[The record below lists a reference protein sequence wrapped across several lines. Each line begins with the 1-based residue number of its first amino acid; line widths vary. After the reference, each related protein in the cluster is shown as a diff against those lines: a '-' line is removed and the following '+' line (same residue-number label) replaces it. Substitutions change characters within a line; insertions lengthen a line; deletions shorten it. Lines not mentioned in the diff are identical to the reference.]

1 MLATRPA
8 HPVMA
13 AIGFG
18 GSVAAA
24 MWLLPVDHP
33 FGPDPLLL
41 PAVTTGSSI
50 AGGLLIYA
58 MGWRVV
64 AACTST
70 LILACLVGIHLRIQ
84 RGSWSG
90 PPLAL
95 LPLLILAT
103 ASWNPRRRP
112 RGLINTAHP
121 HDPTRTRVITTR
133 RHRAMVQHPP
143 TRNRPLRGSPI
154 NGDQWARP
162 PQATIRLNR
171 RWAVLGSQRLP
182 GADPS
187 GHSQVHLALDTWRH
201 SRHVVAKLP
210 GGPDLSQSRARLTR
224 EAALLLALR
233 SNPHVVR
240 LLEAGHDRSTDTVY
254 LILAHY
260 PQGSL
265 AGRLAVTT
273 GFELGWAL
281 HLVRALLCGLVSLQQ
296 HPDGAIAHRD
306 LNPRNVLLRGDR
318 STPILCDL
326 GMARRFPT
334 GPTDDSV
341 TTGQVYSPWY
351 SAPELVHAS
360 TPWGLAVDS
369 YGIGAIL
376 YELLTGQ
383 PPLRRESLQLRQDFV
398 TLTSAGMRPTSAADL
413 NSDLPAPLVDLI
425 DRCLAINPADRPPTA
440 HALLA
445 SLDRLRGLCDLPI
458 PYAALRH
465 WNRPTRLRSA

>member
-1 MLATRPA
+1 MLASRPA

-24 MWLLPVDHP
+24 MWLLPVDRP

-41 PAVTTGSSI
+41 PAVTAGSSI

-64 AACTST
+64 AAATST
-70 LILACLVGIHLRIQ
+70 LILACLAGVHFRIQ

-103 ASWNPRRRP
+103 ASWIPRPRP

-143 TRNRPLRGSPI
+143 IRNRPPPGTI

-162 PQATIRLNR
+162 PQVTIRLNG

-201 SRHVVAKLP
+201 SCHVVAKLP

-240 LLEAGHDRSTDTVY
+240 LLEAGHDRSTNIVF

-273 GFELGWAL
+273 GFELGWRSMSSEHSSVAWSASNNTPMAPSPTATSIPATSCSAASEPPRYSVTL
-281 HLVRALLCGLVSLQQ
+281 GW
-296 HPDGAIAHRD
+296 RD
-306 LNPRNVLLRGDR
+306 ASRLAPPTTPSPPAR
-318 STPILCDL
+318 STHPGTAPPNSSTPVPPGVLPSIA
-326 GMARRFPT
+326 ME
-334 GPTDDSV
+334 
-341 TTGQVYSPWY
+341 
-351 SAPELVHAS
+351 SAPSCTSSSPAS
-360 TPWGLAVDS
+360 PPSAERASS
-369 YGIGAIL
+369 YARTSSPSPRRGCA
-376 YELLTGQ
+376 
-383 PPLRRESLQLRQDFV
+383 PP
-398 TLTSAGMRPTSAADL
+398 APPTS
-413 NSDLPAPLVDLI
+413 
-425 DRCLAINPADRPPTA
+425 TTT
-440 HALLA
+440 
-445 SLDRLRGLCDLPI
+445 
-458 PYAALRH
+458 YRH
-465 WNRPTRLRSA
+465 RSST

>member
-1 MLATRPA
+1 
-8 HPVMA
+8 MA
-13 AIGFG
+13 AGCWAVG
-18 GSVAAA
+18 HTESGSGADEAGSVTGAHGRG
-24 MWLLPVDHP
+24 LGEDEHVFVD
-33 FGPDPLLL
+33 DQ
-41 PAVTTGSSI
+41 
-50 AGGLLIYA
+50 
-58 MGWRVV
+58 MGW
-64 AACTST
+64 
-70 LILACLVGIHLRIQ
+70 LAPD
-84 RGSWSG
+84 SG
-90 PPLAL
+90 LAGL
-95 LPLLILAT
+95 GELPE
-103 ASWNPRRRP
+103 RRP
-112 RGLINTAHP
+112 RHQPPMPDRGMQGEDVLQIPKSGLVGEVHGGGGEI
-121 HDPTRTRVITTR
+121 I
-133 RHRAMVQHPP
+133 
-143 TRNRPLRGSPI
+143 
-154 NGDQWARP
+154 
-162 PQATIRLNR
+162 QATG
-171 RWAVLGSQRLP
+171 AAGVLGHGHQQP
-182 GADPS
+182 TGA
-187 GHSQVHLALDTWRH
+187 
-201 SRHVVAKLP
+201 
-210 GGPDLSQSRARLTR
+210 
-224 EAALLLALR
+224 
-233 SNPHVVR
+233 
-240 LLEAGHDRSTDTVY
+240 
-254 LILAHY
+254 
-260 PQGSL
+260 
-265 AGRLAVTT
+265 
-273 GFELGWAL
+273 

-413 NSDLPAPLVDLI
+413 NSDLPAPLLDLI

-445 SLDRLRGLCDLPI
+445 SLDRLRGLGDLPI